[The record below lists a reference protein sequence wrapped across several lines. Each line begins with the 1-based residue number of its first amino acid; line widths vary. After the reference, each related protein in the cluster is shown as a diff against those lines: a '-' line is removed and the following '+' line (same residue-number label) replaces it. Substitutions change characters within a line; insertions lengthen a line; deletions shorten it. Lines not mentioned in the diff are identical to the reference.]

1 MLDILHIYDMKTSE
15 RNPFPSS
22 STITIAC
29 VNFRSKDSF
38 LNMAAGA
45 NEEVQIVII
54 DCFIF
59 RVSYA
64 FNWLPFVFVVN
75 MHIFRPVIEWD
86 MMRDSHFSPPRST
99 CCKFFFPSLFE
110 LRCYDEI
117 LVIYFYIFNKIF
129 C

>member
-1 MLDILHIYDMKTSE
+1 MKTSE

-59 RVSYA
+59 RVS
-64 FNWLPFVFVVN
+64 L
-75 MHIFRPVIEWD
+75 
-86 MMRDSHFSPPRST
+86 MRLTDCP
-99 CCKFFFPSLFE
+99 C
-110 LRCYDEI
+110 
-117 LVIYFYIFNKIF
+117 F
-129 C
+129 CD